1 MDRWRSPRP
10 LVLRRIDH
18 QSLKSAAVEQ
28 IQAAILGGEL
38 RPGTRVTELGL
49 AGQLGVGQATIREAL
64 IELEYQGYIQ
74 RGCPRKT
81 FVTTLTR
88 RDVEEIYLLRTC
100 LETLAID
107 LLAVRRGKK
116 LEECDTAHRRM
127 VAAAHRGDVTS
138 FIQADLDF
146 HRALWRS
153 NGNRSLVDILERLVP
168 KIFAFGIM
176 QRVERSPQNLRRS
189 AQEHGRLLHSVEQGQ
204 LEAAKAMMKESMRWA
219 QAEDVKDLDAAE
231 APR

>member
-1 MDRWRSPRP
+1 METLSFPKP
-10 LVLRRIDH
+10 PVLCRIDH
-18 QSLKSAAVEQ
+18 QSLKSAAVAQ
-28 IQAAILGGEL
+28 IQAAILRGEL
-38 RPGTRVTELGL
+38 KPGTRVTELGL
-49 AGQLGVGQATIREAL
+49 AKQLGVGQATIREAL

-88 RDVEEIYLLRTC
+88 SDVDEIYLLRTC

-107 LLAVRRGKK
+107 LLASRTGNK
-116 LEECDTAHRRM
+116 LEECEAAHRQM
-127 VAAAHRGDVTS
+127 VAAGRSGNVAS

-153 NGNRSLVDILERLVP
+153 NGNRNLVEILERLVP

-176 QRVERSPQNLRRS
+176 QRVERSPQNLLRS

-204 LEAAKAMMKESMRWA
+204 LGAAKAMMEESMRRA
-219 QAEDVKDLDAAE
+219 QAEDVKDLE
-231 APR
+231 ISEPGR